1 MKTVLASA
9 ADSHSASRVGL
20 CPPVFYLEA
29 PEGGRLECKATPGQ
43 LALWEAWCTYW
54 DKMKRKKKKLRA
66 KLEAW
71 HVGDGLDDAKNA
83 KAELVSANKND
94 ILRIAA
100 QVFEPVVDAAD
111 EIYMLRGTEW
121 HVGEAGWLDEQLAQK
136 IGGVPSTDGPAS
148 WWVLRRV
155 VEGIKI
161 HATHHPPSR
170 GTRPWTE
177 NNASSLSSANL
188 KMRYADMGQECP
200 DIALFGHVHFAADS
214 GAANK
219 PRVFYLP
226 GWQMTTSFASKIG
239 MAGIVRPVGGWWFVI
254 ENGQYTVEPEI
265 WNWKKESV
273 WSTS

>member
-1 MKTVLASA
+1 MKTLLAAA

-20 CPPVFYLEA
+20 CPPIFYLEA

-54 DKMKRKKKKLRA
+54 DKMKRQKKKLRA
-66 KLEAW
+66 KLEAL

-83 KAELVSANKND
+83 KAELVSANKTD

-111 EIYMLRGTEW
+111 EVFMLRGTEW
-121 HVGEAGWLDEQLAQK
+121 HVGEAGWLEEQLAQK
-136 IGGVPSTDGPAS
+136 IGAVPSPDGTAS

-155 VEGIKI
+155 IEGVRI
-161 HATHHPPSR
+161 HAAHHPPSR
-170 GTRPWTE
+170 ATKPRTE
-177 NNASSLSSANL
+177 NGATNFSSADL
-188 KMRYADMGQECP
+188 KTWYQDMEQEVP
-200 DIALFGHVHFAADS
+200 DIGLFGHVHYAGDS
-214 GAANK
+214 GAVKK

-226 GWQMTTSFASKIG
+226 GWQMTTSFTAKIG
-239 MAGIVRPVGGWWFVI
+239 MAGIVRPIGGWWFVI
-254 ENGQYTVEPEI
+254 QDGHYTVEREI

-273 WSTS
+273 WITS